1 MQIQT
6 ITPIDTSIHE
16 IGEDFVRIMW
26 HRHTQSLL
34 VNTTKDDKDNKNSNN
49 NINNGNNNNNTDNT
63 DNNIL
68 TACASANSFIS
79 RYAILVYST

>member
-6 ITPIDTSIHE
+6 ITPIETSIHE

-26 HRHTQSLL
+26 HRHTQSLPL
-34 VNTTKDDKDNKNSNN
+34 QTTSDKKNCKYMEEGDLEN
-49 NINNGNNNNNTDNT
+49 NITS
-63 DNNIL
+63 
-68 TACASANSFIS
+68 CALANSFIS